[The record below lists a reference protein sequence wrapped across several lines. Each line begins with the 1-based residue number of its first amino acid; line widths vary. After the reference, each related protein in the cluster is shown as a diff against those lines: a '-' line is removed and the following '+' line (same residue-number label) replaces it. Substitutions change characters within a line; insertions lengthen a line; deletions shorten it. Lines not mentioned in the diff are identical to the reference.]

1 LAAKRHEDLAQ
12 IADLVHG
19 AAIRLLRFVRRE
31 DVAAGLSAPQL
42 SALSVL
48 VFGGSHTMSAL
59 ATVEQVRPP
68 TMSRLVD
75 DLEHLGLVERAAK
88 PGDRRV
94 YMVCVT
100 NAGRTLLEEGR
111 RKRLARLV
119 RVLVGATQQELGALR
134 SAAQTIVRLT
144 DSSMPST
151 PEVEDK
157 GKTASLRRTARAAAK
172 LGGLAAATTSKSRRH

>member
-1 LAAKRHEDLAQ
+1 LKEKILAASKDEDLAL

-19 AAIRLLRFVRRE
+19 AAIRLLRVVRRE

-48 VFGGSHTMSAL
+48 VFGGPQTMSAL
-59 ATVEQVRPP
+59 ATAEQVRPP

-75 DLEHLGLVERAAK
+75 DLERLGLAERAAK

-94 YMVCVT
+94 YLVRVT
-100 NAGRTLLEEGR
+100 VAGRTLLEEGR

-119 RVLVGATQQELGALR
+119 AILTGATQRELRALR

-144 DSSMPST
+144 DSSIAST
-151 PEVEDK
+151 REVEDK
-157 GKTASLRRTARAAAK
+157 TKTSAIRADARIAAPIRRR
-172 LGGLAAATTSKSRRH
+172 